1 MSRAWRVWF
10 VRVGAIALMACTDPI
25 SQNPTAVQLAF
36 IVQPSDATAGIA
48 INPDVAVAIQDR
60 SGNLVTSATDVVRL
74 TVDSNASGGSLAGT
88 ASVPAVNGVA
98 TFSNLRVVTAGTGYT
113 LKAASTGLATATST
127 EFAIA
132 AAAASRLAF
141 TVQPSQTVQGAAIT
155 PPVQVAAQDS
165 FGNLVTNATNVVTLT
180 IGSAGSGGSLAGTV
194 SVPAVNGVATFSNVR
209 IVTAG
214 RGYTLKAA
222 STGLAAATSTQFAI
236 AAAAASH
243 LAFTVQPSQTVQG
256 AAITPPVQVAA
267 QDSFGNLA
275 TEFQDSVTVA
285 LPGNPP
291 IASLSGTT
299 VVRAV
304 NGVATFND
312 LSIAQAN
319 AEYTLIASAGALTS
333 IASSPF
339 NIAKPPVT
347 LRVSTRTAGVS
358 LDPDGYSVCVDPY
371 QDPGDFGHLCT
382 WSSAVGVNSDV
393 TMLVAPGAHRVEL
406 DDAAVNCTVGE
417 VTTVDAGD
425 TIHVSFAI
433 TCFAA
438 GAVRVTTATTG
449 IDSDSYYGVC
459 IGPSG
464 VGCTPYGG
472 VPANGAV
479 IVPGVPVGPQTVT
492 LYDVASNCTVSGGQ
506 SRALSV
512 PQDGTVDV
520 AFDVRCVVA
529 ERIAFS
535 HDGTIV
541 VNRVRDVWD
550 PQTIIRGLA
559 PAWSPD
565 GATLAYECGQ
575 DICTINP
582 GGAVVRRLTGDG
594 AGNHHPNWS
603 PDGSKIAFA
612 ATHAGVT
619 DLYVT
624 ASNGSG
630 GTRRLTQSVGFV
642 GSPAWSPDGTRIAF
656 DCSMDAG
663 NDDICW
669 MNADGTGFARLTNDP
684 ARDYGAAW
692 KPDGS
697 ALAFATTRYG
707 ADEIV
712 LMGVNGGGVARIG
725 AGLPGFAPSWSP
737 DGTQLAFV
745 QLVQRD
751 YDGDWYTTSVIS
763 TANADGSGVRTLN
776 DGDQPAWKPHP

>member
-1 MSRAWRVWF
+1 MSRIGKTWLVWI
-10 VRVGAIALMACTDPI
+10 VGIALVACTDPT
-25 SQNPTAVQLAF
+25 QPATAVQLAF

-98 TFSNLRVVTAGTGYT
+98 TFSN
-113 LKAASTGLATATST
+113 
-127 EFAIA
+127 
-132 AAAASRLAF
+132 
-141 TVQPSQTVQGAAIT
+141 
-155 PPVQVAAQDS
+155 
-165 FGNLVTNATNVVTLT
+165 
-180 IGSAGSGGSLAGTV
+180 
-194 SVPAVNGVATFSNVR
+194 VR

-222 STGLAAATSTQFAI
+222 STGLAAATSAQFAI
-236 AAAAASH
+236 AAAAASR
-243 LAFTVQPSQTVQG
+243 LAFTVQPSQTVQS

-285 LPGNPP
+285 LPANPP
-291 IASLSGTT
+291 IASLSGNT

-312 LSIAQAN
+312 LSIARVN
-319 AEYTLIASAGALTS
+319 AGYTLIASAGALTS

-347 LRVSTRTAGVS
+347 LHASTRTTGAS
-358 LDPDGYSVCVDPY
+358 LDPDGYDLCVDPVP
-371 QDPGDFGHLCT
+371 DDCT
-382 WSSAVGVNSDV
+382 LSKAIGVNGDI
-393 TMLVAPGAHRVEL
+393 TMSLGPGNHAVEL
-406 DDAAVNCTVGE
+406 EGLSANCTMDAT
-417 VTTVDAGD
+417 TTVEAGD
-425 TIHVSFAI
+425 TIHVSFVV

-449 IDSDSYYGVC
+449 IDPDSYYGVC

-464 VGCTPYGG
+464 VACTTYAGLPM
-472 VPANGAV
+472 NGAV
-479 IVPGVPVGPQTVT
+479 IVPGVPVGPHTVT
-492 LYDVASNCTVSGGQ
+492 LNDVATNCTVSGGQ
-506 SRALSV
+506 SHALSV

-520 AFDVRCVVA
+520 AFAVRCVVA

-582 GGAVVRRLTGDG
+582 EGAAVRRLTADG
-594 AGNHHPNWS
+594 AGNRHPTWS
-603 PDGSKIAFA
+603 PMA
-612 ATHAGVT
+612 
-619 DLYVT
+619 
-624 ASNGSG
+624 
-630 GTRRLTQSVGFV
+630 RRSR
-642 GSPAWSPDGTRIAF
+642 SPRRMLG
-656 DCSMDAG
+656 
-663 NDDICW
+663 
-669 MNADGTGFARLTNDP
+669 
-684 ARDYGAAW
+684 
-692 KPDGS
+692 
-697 ALAFATTRYG
+697 
-707 ADEIV
+707 
-712 LMGVNGGGVARIG
+712 
-725 AGLPGFAPSWSP
+725 
-737 DGTQLAFV
+737 
-745 QLVQRD
+745 
-751 YDGDWYTTSVIS
+751 
-763 TANADGSGVRTLN
+763 
-776 DGDQPAWKPHP
+776 

>member
-1 MSRAWRVWF
+1 MTV
-10 VRVGAIALMACTDPI
+10 ALGGDPGVAVL
-25 SQNPTAVQLAF
+25 SGTAV
-36 IVQPSDATAGIA
+36 VG
-48 INPDVAVAIQDR
+48 
-60 SGNLVTSATDVVRL
+60 
-74 TVDSNASGGSLAGT
+74 
-88 ASVPAVNGVA
+88 AVNG
-98 TFSNLRVVTAGTGYT
+98 
-113 LKAASTGLATATST
+113 
-127 EFAIA
+127 I
-132 AAAASRLAF
+132 
-141 TVQPSQTVQGAAIT
+141 
-155 PPVQVAAQDS
+155 
-165 FGNLVTNATNVVTLT
+165 
-180 IGSAGSGGSLAGTV
+180 
-194 SVPAVNGVATFSNVR
+194 
-209 IVTAG
+209 
-214 RGYTLKAA
+214 
-222 STGLAAATSTQFAI
+222 
-236 AAAAASH
+236 
-243 LAFTVQPSQTVQG
+243 
-256 AAITPPVQVAA
+256 
-267 QDSFGNLA
+267 
-275 TEFQDSVTVA
+275 
-285 LPGNPP
+285 
-291 IASLSGTT
+291 
-299 VVRAV
+299 
-304 NGVATFND
+304 ATFND
-312 LSIAQAN
+312 LSIAQVN

-347 LRVSTRTAGVS
+347 LHVTTRTTGVS
-358 LDPDGYSVCVDPY
+358 LDPDGYDLCVDPVP
-371 QDPGDFGHLCT
+371 DDCT
-382 WSSAVGVNSDV
+382 LSKAIGVNGDI
-393 TMLVAPGAHRVEL
+393 TMSLGPGNHAVEL
-406 DDAAVNCTVGE
+406 EGLSANCTMDAT
-417 VTTVDAGD
+417 TTVEAGD
-425 TIHVSFAI
+425 TTEVSFTI
-433 TCFAA
+433 SCVAA
-438 GAVRVTTATTG
+438 GTVRVTTLTTG
-449 IDSDSYYGVC
+449 IDPDSYYGVC

-464 VGCTPYGG
+464 VACTTYAGLPM
-472 VPANGAV
+472 NGAV

-492 LYDVASNCTVSGGQ
+492 LNDVATNCTVSGGQ

-582 GGAVVRRLTGDG
+582 GGAAVRRLTADG
-594 AGNHHPNWS
+594 AGNRHPTWS

-656 DCSMDAG
+656 DCSLDAG

-697 ALAFATTRYG
+697 TLAFATMRYG
-707 ADEIV
+707 SDEIALV
-712 LMGVNGGGVARIG
+712 SATSGTVTRIG
-725 AGLPGFAPSWSP
+725 TRLPGFAPSWSP

-745 QLVQRD
+745 QLLQRD
-751 YDGDWYTTSVIS
+751 YDGDWYTISVIS
-763 TANADGSGVRTLN
+763 TANADGSGVRPLT
-776 DGDQPAWKPHP
+776 DGDQPAWKPHL

>member
-1 MSRAWRVWF
+1 MSRIGKTWLVWI
-10 VRVGAIALMACTDPI
+10 VGIALVACTDPT
-25 SQNPTAVQLAF
+25 QPATAVQLAF
-36 IVQPSDATAGIA
+36 IVQPSDATAGTA

-98 TFSNLRVVTAGTGYT
+98 TFSN
-113 LKAASTGLATATST
+113 
-127 EFAIA
+127 
-132 AAAASRLAF
+132 
-141 TVQPSQTVQGAAIT
+141 
-155 PPVQVAAQDS
+155 
-165 FGNLVTNATNVVTLT
+165 
-180 IGSAGSGGSLAGTV
+180 
-194 SVPAVNGVATFSNVR
+194 VR

-222 STGLAAATSTQFAI
+222 STGLAAETSAQFAI
-236 AAAAASH
+236 AAAAASRR
-243 LAFTVQPSQTVQG
+243 AFTVQPSQTVQS

-285 LPGNPP
+285 LPANPP
-291 IASLSGTT
+291 IASLSGNT

-312 LSIAQAN
+312 LSIARVN
-319 AEYTLIASAGALTS
+319 AGYTLIATAGAL
-333 IASSPF
+333 ASNASTPF
-339 NIAKPPVT
+339 SIAKPPVT
-347 LRVSTRTAGVS
+347 LHASTRTTGVS

-371 QDPGDFGHLCT
+371 QDPSDFGHLCT
-382 WSSAVGVNSDV
+382 TSSAVGVNSDV
-393 TMLVAPGAHRVEL
+393 TMPVAPGAHTVEL

-417 VTTVDAGD
+417 ATTVDAGD
-425 TIHVSFAI
+425 TIHVSFVV

-449 IDSDSYYGVC
+449 IDPDSYYGVC

-464 VGCTPYGG
+464 VACTTYAGLPM
-472 VPANGAV
+472 NGAV
-479 IVPGVPVGPQTVT
+479 IVPGVPVGPHTVT
-492 LYDVASNCTVSGGQ
+492 LNDVATNCTVSGGQ
-506 SRALSV
+506 SHALSV

-520 AFDVRCVVA
+520 AFAVRCVVA

-582 GGAVVRRLTGDG
+582 GGAAVRRLTADG
-594 AGNHHPNWS
+594 AGNRHPTWS

-656 DCSMDAG
+656 DCSVDAG
-663 NDDICW
+663 NDDLCW
-669 MNADGTGFARLTNDP
+669 MNADGTGFTRLTNDP

-745 QLVQRD
+745 QLLQRD

-776 DGDQPAWKPHP
+776 DGDQPAWKPHL

>member
-1 MSRAWRVWF
+1 MSRIGKTWLVWI
-10 VRVGAIALMACTDPI
+10 VGIALVACTDPT
-25 SQNPTAVQLAF
+25 QPATAVQLAF
-36 IVQPSDATAGIA
+36 AAQPSNATAGIL
-48 INPDVAVAIQDR
+48 INPVIAVAIQDA
-60 SGNLVTSATDVVRL
+60 SGNLVTNATNVVTLTIGSA
-74 TVDSNASGGSLAGT
+74 ASGGSLAGT
-88 ASVPAVNGVA
+88 VSVPGVSGVA

-113 LKAASTGLATATST
+113 LKAASTGLAAATST

-141 TVQPSQTVQGAAIT
+141 TVQPS
-155 PPVQVAAQDS
+155 P
-165 FGNLVTNATNVVTLT
+165 
-180 IGSAGSGGSLAGTV
+180 
-194 SVPAVNGVATFSNVR
+194 
-209 IVTAG
+209 
-214 RGYTLKAA
+214 
-222 STGLAAATSTQFAI
+222 
-236 AAAAASH
+236 
-243 LAFTVQPSQTVQG
+243 TVQG

-285 LPGNPP
+285 LPANPP
-291 IASLSGTT
+291 IASLSGNTI
-299 VVRAV
+299 VRAV
-304 NGVATFND
+304 NGVATLND
-312 LSIAQAN
+312 LSIARVN
-319 AEYTLIASAGALTS
+319 AGYTLIASAGALTS

-347 LRVSTRTAGVS
+347 LHASTRTTGAS
-358 LDPDGYSVCVDPY
+358 LDPDGYDLCVDPVP
-371 QDPGDFGHLCT
+371 DDCT
-382 WSSAVGVNSDV
+382 LSKAIGVNGDI
-393 TMLVAPGAHRVEL
+393 TMSLGPGNHAVEL
-406 DDAAVNCTVGE
+406 EGLSANCTMDAT
-417 VTTVDAGD
+417 TTVEAGD
-425 TIHVSFAI
+425 TIHVSFVV

-449 IDSDSYYGVC
+449 IDPDSYYSVC

-464 VGCTPYGG
+464 VACTTYAGLSM
-472 VPANGAV
+472 NGAV

-492 LYDVASNCTVSGGQ
+492 LNDVATNCTVSGAQ
-506 SRALSV
+506 SRPVSV

-520 AFDVRCVVA
+520 AFAVRCVVA

-535 HDGTIV
+535 QEGTIV
-541 VNRVRDVWD
+541 VNRVRDLWD
-550 PQTIIRGLA
+550 PQTIISGLA

-582 GGAVVRRLTGDG
+582 GGAAVRRLTADG
-594 AGNHHPNWS
+594 SGNRHPTWS

-619 DLYVT
+619 ELYVMT
-624 ASNGSG
+624 ANGSG
-630 GTRRLTQSVGFV
+630 VARRTQGVGFV
-642 GSPAWSPDGTRIAF
+642 GSPAWSPEGATIAF
-656 DCSMDAG
+656 DCRVDAG
-663 NDDICW
+663 NDDLCSV
-669 MNADGTGFARLTNDP
+669 NADGTGFARLTNDP

-737 DGTQLAFV
+737 DGAQLAFV
-745 QLVQRD
+745 QLLQRD
-751 YDGDWYTTSVIS
+751 YDGDWYTIAVIS
-763 TANADGSGVRTLN
+763 TANADGAGVRSLT
-776 DGDQPAWKPHP
+776 DGDQPAWKPHR